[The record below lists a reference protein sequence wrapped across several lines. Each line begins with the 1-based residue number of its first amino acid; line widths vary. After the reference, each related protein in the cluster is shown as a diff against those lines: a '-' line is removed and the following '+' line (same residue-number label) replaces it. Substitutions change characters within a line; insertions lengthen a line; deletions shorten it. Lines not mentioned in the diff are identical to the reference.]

1 MVFRPPDVERDP
13 GLGEEGCEPDPPPV
27 IGGEEVVRP
36 VPEVARVDVG
46 AGEEGVAEALGPG

>member
-13 GLGEEGCEPDPPPV
+13 GLGEEGGEPDPTPV
-27 IGGEEVVRP
+27 VGGKEVVRP
-36 VPEVARVDVG
+36 VPEVARFDVR